1 MSYKEI
7 QVPSIT
13 IIEIYSKAL
22 AEIEKHKEECE
33 RVSAER
39 GDALFNFKDEPNWY
53 EYPYWYNSYLSDPYW
68 CNPVPGLISEIKSC
82 LDAAKIAESV
92 IMTKNQVI
100 AMQKY
105 ENLGVLEDIES
116 YLSCPK
122 PYPIKIYTD
131 TEPCKEEE
139 EVDHGA
145 IAEVKTL
152 KEPKEP
158 SAYAIVLPWIA
169 ILCGILFGLTHCS

>member
-1 MSYKEI
+1 MSYKEV
-7 QVPSIT
+7 QVPSSTIT
-13 IIEIYSKAL
+13 EIYSKAL
-22 AEIEKHKEECE
+22 TEIEKHKEECE

-68 CNPVPGLISEIKSC
+68 CNPVPELISEIKSC

-92 IMTKNQVI
+92 IMTKNQVLT
-100 AMQKY
+100 MQKY
-105 ENLGVLEDIES
+105 ENLGVLKDIES

-122 PYPIKIYTD
+122 PYPIKIYTG
-131 TEPCKEEE
+131 TEPDKKE
-139 EVDHGA
+139 EVDRGT

-152 KEPKEP
+152 EEAKEPNTLLV
-158 SAYAIVLPWIA
+158 VLPWIA